1 MNISIL
7 DFIIIFI
14 LSIFQSVFGV
24 GLLLFGTPIFLMLDY
39 DFISTL
45 MTILPVS
52 IIISFFQIMHKK
64 NLKKNQIQE
73 FNMHSL
79 PFLFIFLIISI
90 HTDLVDIK
98 LFVSILLIISALITL
113 SEKKIIQWKK
123 YILKYKKY
131 FLMFIGSIH
140 GYTNM
145 GGSFLS
151 IFSSIIHEN
160 DKFLARGY
168 IAYGYLIM
176 GIIQCA
182 IVLFLSK
189 KQLENINLYYVI
201 IPLIVFFPSQKIF
214 RSIKNTSFKKI
225 IGYIALTYGIIS
237 IIILSE

>member
-1 MNISIL
+1 MSISIL

-24 GLLLFGTPIFLMLDY
+24 GLLLFGTPAFLMLDY
-39 DFISTL
+39 DFLSTL
-45 MTILPVS
+45 ITILPVS

-64 NLKKNQIQE
+64 NLKKNQIKE
-73 FNMHSL
+73 FNLNSL

-90 HTDLVDIK
+90 YTDLIDIK

-160 DKFLARGY
+160 NKFLTRGY
-168 IAYGYLIM
+168 IAYGYFIM
-176 GIIQCA
+176 GIIQYA
-182 IVLFLSK
+182 TVLFLSN
-189 KQLENINLYYVI
+189 KQLENINLYYLI

-214 RSIKNTSFKKI
+214 RNIKNTSFKKFI
-225 IGYIALTYGIIS
+225 SYIALTYGIIS
-237 IIILSE
+237 IIILSA

>member
-7 DFIIIFI
+7 DLIIIFI

-64 NLKKNQIQE
+64 NLKKNQIKE

-113 SEKKIIQWKK
+113 SEKKIIK
-123 YILKYKKY
+123 LKP
-131 FLMFIGSIH
+131 F
-140 GYTNM
+140 
-145 GGSFLS
+145 
-151 IFSSIIHEN
+151 
-160 DKFLARGY
+160 
-168 IAYGYLIM
+168 
-176 GIIQCA
+176 
-182 IVLFLSK
+182 
-189 KQLENINLYYVI
+189 
-201 IPLIVFFPSQKIF
+201 
-214 RSIKNTSFKKI
+214 
-225 IGYIALTYGIIS
+225 
-237 IIILSE
+237 